1 MATLGTP
8 VPIPALAILRT
19 ASSRTPMALVMS
31 LAILIIGFSVLFGT
45 EVWDLAAHPRADP
58 AAGATRAVAILLA
71 SGYDAGRATG
81 PSHLRSTAGDSLPAN
96 HRSESVA
103 AHDAIGVAQGR
114 PVRPG
119 ADSRRWAWAVTAAL
133 EMELA
138 RGTRAESTQLAT
150 IAMRRDDPRMVLLRT
165 AVWSR
170 ERG

>member
-45 EVWDLAAHPRADP
+45 EVWDLASHPRADP

-81 PSHLRSTAGDSLPAN
+81 PSRLRSTAGDSPPRITAQN
-96 HRSESVA
+96 RSRPMTPSEWHREGPFVLVLA
-103 AHDAIGVAQGR
+103 ADVGPGR
-114 PVRPG
+114 
-119 ADSRRWAWAVTAAL
+119 
-133 EMELA
+133 
-138 RGTRAESTQLAT
+138 
-150 IAMRRDDPRMVLLRT
+150 
-165 AVWSR
+165 
-170 ERG
+170 